1 MTGLRDPG
9 RLPDEGSTLPP
20 DPEAYDSP
28 RAAQAR
34 RKGLP
39 GPYIAGGT
47 DPDLEATRRRERRYL
62 WLLIG
67 MIVAIVLSGY
77 VLGFLA
83 SVLGG

>member
-1 MTGLRDPG
+1 MTEPHVPASRPG
-9 RLPDEGSTLPP
+9 EDAELPA
-20 DPEAYDSP
+20 DPEAYDSA

-47 DPDLEATRRRERRYL
+47 DPELEATLRRERRYL